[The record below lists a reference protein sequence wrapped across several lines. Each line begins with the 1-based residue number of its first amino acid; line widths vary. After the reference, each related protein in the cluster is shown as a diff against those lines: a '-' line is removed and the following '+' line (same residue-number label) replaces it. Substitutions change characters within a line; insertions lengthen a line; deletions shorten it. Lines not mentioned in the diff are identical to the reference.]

1 MSFLHASVLAGASG
15 NQGPYQIEQSL
26 RFNSA
31 DSAYLNRTPGSAG
44 NRKTW
49 TWSGWFKR
57 SDVSASTGNF
67 TVFAAQQPSGSDQD
81 GLIIDADGSFY
92 ILFYSS
98 DPGGSNL
105 FYYRS
110 DRQLRDPSAWYHIMF
125 VLDTTQSA
133 VDDRCNVWINNE
145 KVVDINTANRST
157 LAQNFEAAINNTG
170 SHTIGKSVQTSDP
183 GDGYLAEVN
192 FIDGT
197 AYTDATA
204 FGEYDNNG
212 VWRPIKYAGSYTGQ
226 SWYLK
231 FASGDGT
238 DSSGLSNDWTANNFT
253 PSGTGTDV
261 MSDTPTTN
269 WCTLNSAANS
279 PGTRTLSNGNLQA
292 DLTAAAGAKAVGTF
306 LIPISGKWY
315 WEMTVNDSNSNQ
327 DTGVIQADSNF
338 QIRDNTEFA
347 CYFPNGE
354 YKIETAAQTSGF
366 STYTNGDII
375 SIAVDADTNPPEIYF
390 AKNNTWQNSAAPAS
404 GTNGLELTVG
414 KRYLPLLSHGSGGS
428 SSSGIFNFG
437 QRDFAY
443 TPPTGYKALNTANL
457 PAPDIADGSDY
468 FNTVLYTGTNATNA
482 ITGVGFAPN
491 FVWVKRRSA
500 NGDHIL
506 SDSVRT
512 AGKYLSSN
520 LTASEVTSTDFGSF
534 DSDGFTVNAVDQ
546 TGGLNSNGNTYVAWN
561 WLAANGTSSI
571 AAGSIDGTNP
581 TIASTVSAN
590 PTAGFSIV
598 SYTGTG
604 ANATV
609 GHGLGVAPKMIIIK
623 SRTDG
628 SAQWVVYHAS
638 LGNTKSLYLNGT
650 NSAGTSSL
658 WWNNTSP
665 TSSAFSLSTSSDVNV
680 NTQNYISYCF
690 AEVENYSRI
699 GSYTGNQNADGPFI
713 FCGFRPKWVLIKSTA
728 ANNWQ
733 ILDSSRNT
741 YNTADSKLYPNTSG
755 TEDTS
760 ASNEMDLLSN
770 GFKIRSASG
779 TANANGT
786 TILYMAFA
794 ENPFGGSGV
803 SPATAR

>member
-500 NGDHIL
+500 SGDHIL

-546 TGGLNSNGNTYVAWN
+546 TGGLNSNGNTYAAWN
-561 WLAANGTSSI
+561 WLAANGTE
-571 AAGSIDGTNP
+571 ALTTGSIN
-581 TIASTVSAN
+581 STVSAN
-590 PTAGFSIV
+590 PSAGFSIV

-604 ANATV
+604 SAGATV
-609 GHGLGVAPKMIIIK
+609 GHGLGVEPSMIIIK
-623 SRTDG
+623 NRDD
-628 SAQWVVYHAS
+628 SASSFWCVYH
-638 LGNTKSLYLNGT
+638 KSAYVSGADPNVLYLNSTQAQTDDT
-650 NSAGTSSL
+650 NVWGSSPDF
-658 WWNNTSP
+658 N
-665 TSSAFSLSTSSDVNV
+665 STTFELGDYNGSNGSGDDL
-680 NTQNYISYCF
+680 IAYCF
-690 AEVENYSRI
+690 AEVEGYSKF
-699 GSYTGNQNADGPFI
+699 GSYVGQGDNDTAPFI
-713 FCGFRPKWVLIKSTA
+713 YTGHKPAW
-728 ANNWQ
+728 
-733 ILDSSRNT
+733 ILVKRATGTGDWTIYDVKRDT
-741 YNTADSKLYPNTSG
+741 YNPASKDLVPNSATSEPSVG
-755 TEDTS
+755 MIGDI
-760 ASNEMDLLSN
+760 LSN
-770 GFKIRSASG
+770 GFKIRNQQNVAGQTYIYAS
-779 TANANGT
+779 
-786 TILYMAFA
+786 FA
-794 ENPFGGSGV
+794 SHPFGGDGV